1 MNSGSGFELTASA
14 LALRAVLADMSTIPR
29 MCGVVLDEVWGRVAK
44 ENYDNMKHLIEKIS
58 KSYEWMFL
66 ISHLSEVKDWCNS
79 NVVVTKE
86 NNISKI
92 AMKC

>member
-1 MNSGSGFELTASA
+1 M
-14 LALRAVLADMSTIPR
+14 R
-29 MCGVVLDEVWGRVAK
+29 
-44 ENYDNMKHLIEKIS
+44 HLIEKIS

-66 ISHLSEVKDWCNS
+66 ISHLNEVKDWCES